1 MEMEG
6 TNNYRREIEE
16 LIVTAAEQ
24 GASDLHITAGHHPTV
39 RVDGKLVP
47 LVDKTL
53 VDPERAEGLIFSLLT
68 DERKEHFLSHKELDI
83 GLSYQDKIRLRVN
96 VYYQKG
102 YVASAFRFIPST
114 IRTIEELA
122 LPGLVHDF
130 ARANQGFVLVTGPT
144 GHGKSTTLAAIID
157 EINHT
162 RAEHVVTIEDPI
174 EYVFT
179 PDKAIID
186 QREVGFDTKGFKRA
200 LRATFRQDAD
210 VIMLGEM
217 RDPETISTAVTA
229 AETGHLIFATLHT
242 NSAAQTIDR
251 IIDSFPSDQQTQ
263 IRAQLAGS
271 LLGVISQRLLP
282 RVGGGQIPAVEIMM
296 ATYAVRNLIREGK
309 SHQIDL
315 MIETGTD
322 QGMLSL
328 NRSLASL
335 VREQQIKMEDAELY
349 SLNPKD
355 LRTILGR

>member
-1 MEMEG
+1 M
-6 TNNYRREIEE
+6 EE

-24 GASDLHITAGHHPTV
+24 GASDLHITTGHHPTV
-39 RVDGKLVP
+39 RVDGVLVP
-47 LVDKTL
+47 LSDKQL
-53 VDPERAEGLIFSLLT
+53 VDPERAEGLVFSLLT
-68 DERKEHFLSHKELDI
+68 DEHKQHFLEKKELDF
-83 GLSYQDKIRLRVN
+83 GFGYQDKIRLRAN

-102 YVASAFRFIPST
+102 YVAAALRFIPSD
-114 IRTIEELA
+114 IRTVEQLS
-122 LPGLVHDF
+122 LPGLVHEF
-130 ARANQGFVLVTGPT
+130 ARAHQGFVIVAGPT
-144 GHGKSTTLAAIID
+144 GHGKSTTLAALID

-162 RAEHVVTIEDPI
+162 RADHVVTVEDPI
-174 EYVFT
+174 EYIFT

-186 QREVGFDTKGFKRA
+186 QREVGFDTLSFSNA

-210 VIMLGEM
+210 VVMLGEM
-217 RDPETISTAVTA
+217 RDRETISTAVTA

-251 IIDSFPSDQQTQ
+251 IIDTFPSDQQDQ

-282 RVGGGQIPAVEIMM
+282 RVGGGQIPAVEVMM

-309 SHQIDL
+309 THQIDL
-315 MIETGTD
+315 MIETGAE

-328 NRSLASL
+328 NRSLAGL
-335 VREQQIKMEDAELY
+335 VREQQVRLEDAELY